1 MPAVVPILV
10 GVGVYS
16 GAATAIG
23 AAIGLTGTLATA
35 AGAGVIASG
44 TALAMG
50 AKPSEALKVG
60 IVTGLTAGI
69 GPSIGTDVFG
79 LAAGSAAAA
88 AAGAAAISAG
98 TQLVFTGKIDPLQ
111 LALSAGTAYV
121 GTSVG
126 LTQGDIA
133 YEAARLADMGLGSGA
148 IAQNLSAMG
157 VNSITANVAAGLA
170 ASGVS
175 AAVAPAL
182 TAGII
187 NGGLSGLR
195 AVATGGD
202 LDKALGQGFLIGS
215 AGELS
220 STIVDDLIGKDN
232 VKSLAN
238 TFKLTEDQV
247 RNISISSIS
256 NGLSAE
262 ITKTGDFFN
271 VFGESL
277 VAQGASQAAA
287 NQITKAL
294 SDRVSA
300 KGMAAI
306 VSATNDVIDV
316 GVRAGVRGQDITTA
330 LETALPTIT
339 TRAAFVAAKTKEPP
353 PPVKTTQVQTPQDIT
368 KQLQEGLIF
377 DGRRFANVQE
387 AAQEAWRNGYN
398 TVYYDGK
405 PYTLSGSFAPQPK
418 TGVEQERIVGTPDGS
433 GFKTK
438 EEAMTWAK
446 SLGEKTVQWGGE
458 TWKEAPNNRVTGI
471 PDGSGLKSSD
481 EAIRWANSLGE
492 NQVLWNGTIYQNK
505 TLTQTF
511 EEINNQSTFGAAYNL
526 ARQRLGPGVIFDWKG
541 NKYTTDTREENPS
554 LARASDIVRNRTE
567 AKDVAAAI
575 EANPTAAL
583 NLKDDKDSGGVF
595 EYVNQKFFNNAF
607 SPSNIKDVPVIG
619 NVFKAIANMQGLGLD
634 AVGNFLKDISTGVA
648 LGTDTSFE
656 NVGTRAADSLIN
668 LGKGL
673 GSDQIKTKID
683 SYLRNYT
690 AKGNEP
696 RPDGLGKSKFDKI
709 KDAFSVA
716 KENPLG
722 AYGAFVYEMSQ
733 EAPGLLVGASVIAF
747 APASIPLGIGFVTA
761 TTAGATV
768 SSVINALEIY
778 GNIGKEQYDYEIKQG
793 KPHSQALEI
802 ANQRATVSSLITMG
816 TEYVADKTIYDAFS
830 SGLIK
835 GAAGTVFTGARAV
848 AANYFGEYAES
859 MAHSIYLAKSQG
871 QEITTDKLNQ
881 FTTQANIEALIGAKV
896 AAAFV
901 APSTVIALATD
912 GSNITLEEVQNR
924 TNKPIA
930 SLNYDAPIFKTS
942 SGDVV
947 TLGGQIEM
955 LQTSGVSV
963 PFVVPT
969 ESVVYVSSDGT
980 AITSATA
987 KSIATTVNQSI
998 PELFGYLSNGTLD
1011 VTNFITT
1018 VTDKTVIDAATG
1030 KIIDQPVAS
1039 TPTETIDPNRARN
1052 LLDFETK
1059 QKQLSDS
1066 ISSLRDTQVD
1076 IYNNVK
1082 ALETKRDDL
1091 VNRYKKAYDDYKAAE
1106 SKTNAIE
1113 QKYKS
1118 ARKSQKQQANIH
1130 VYELTPAVNEQRR
1143 LGKILQDLE
1152 KELDPQFVDI
1162 EAKIKSEVDRFN
1174 VLTNTI
1180 ETASIGYNQNY
1191 KDFAASFKTTD
1202 AAPTGEPSKVEP
1214 TVDVS
1219 RSQILQLAT
1228 LANDEAKARSGQQS
1242 FTTTSELSFTAPET
1256 RPDFDPAAFIFGQDL
1271 SNLQDVRKNLVGQAA
1286 SLQADKSRIEK
1297 AKNDATVYFDSL
1309 RPEIQQALRSD
1320 YSAQIT
1326 GFDNQIARLDGQ
1338 IKTAGDTIADLDA
1351 EISAGESYIK
1361 DITAAAEAKRGFGAT
1376 SELRFTDEDRVTF
1389 DPEEYVFG
1397 AEDFTPFETQ
1407 KKGFEDQIASI
1418 DSDINRIKEQKR
1430 LATEYYDSL
1439 SPDIKRSLAGE
1450 YEKQQNEFDSQIGR
1464 LDQERA
1470 TAVAAVDSVGQTIA
1484 DKQTYVT
1491 EISNQRQAIIDR
1503 AKAERDLRDEQKYQ
1517 SEKLLQDRML
1527 GDLQN
1532 RALEAQ
1538 DVANR
1543 SEARQNFLKNQ
1554 LVTLQASGQL
1564 TPSRANQINLE
1575 IANLQSRAQTN
1586 KNAVA
1591 NATLLTQALVPA
1603 QKADPNRTLTQ
1614 ADVAALTNV
1623 DPEIARKL
1631 AIDPSSNTAVSSSVP
1646 PNVPTDPN
1654 VDPTINPNVDPS
1666 VDPVTAV
1673 TPGVNVDL
1681 PIDDIINR
1689 LLKEGVEESLAVE
1702 LALEEVK
1709 EKVPQKRAVR
1719 KIPSSQDI
1727 DFSSSG
1733 EDQTLYDEA
1742 YLFTGPSEERFV
1754 SPLEPFTE
1762 STQLT
1767 PPRQEQK
1774 REEEKMQY
1782 FNYGQPTEIDQILE
1796 PFTTTEPFA
1805 GPFAMQANAFP
1816 QFNLPRFGMKAGG
1829 PLTLAAGKIRRDY
1842 REGDMVEGPGDGQS
1856 DDIPAMLADGEF
1868 VIPADVVAALG
1879 NGSNKAGAE
1888 KLYQMMHN
1896 IRREHRKGK
1905 PEDLPAPAKSP
1916 LQYIRRAS

>member
-1 MPAVVPILV
+1 MPAAVPILV

-16 GAATAIG
+16 GAATTIG
-23 AAIGLTGTLATA
+23 MAIGLTGTLATA

-133 YEAARLADMGLGSGA
+133 YEAARLADMGVGSGA

-157 VNSITANVAAGLA
+157 VNSITANVAANLA

-238 TFKLTEDQV
+238 RFKLTEDQV

-377 DGRRFANVQE
+377 DGRRFANAQE

-398 TVYYDGK
+398 TVYYDGRA
-405 PYTLSGSFAPQPK
+405 YTLSGSFAPQPK

-526 ARQRLGPGVIFDWKG
+526 ARDKLGPGVIFDWKG

-673 GSDQIKTKID
+673 GSDQIKTNID

-690 AKGNEP
+690 AKANEP
-696 RPDGLGKSKFDKI
+696 RPDGLGKSNFDKV
-709 KDAFSVA
+709 KDAYSIA

-722 AYGAFVYEMSQ
+722 AFGAVFYEIGQ
-733 EAPGLLVGASVIAF
+733 EAPGLLAGASVIAF
-747 APASIPLGIGFVTA
+747 APATIPLGIGFVTA

-881 FTTQANIEALIGAKV
+881 FTTQANIEALIGKSV

-1076 IYNNVK
+1076 IYKNVK
-1082 ALETKRDDL
+1082 TLENQRDKL
-1091 VNRYKKAYDDYKAAE
+1091 VADYKKAYSEYENHLETYNTVRNLGLSYRMAANAPSPADYDYAVTRINDLVPYLKTLNDKFDKVEAE
-1106 SKTNAIE
+1106 
-1113 QKYKS
+1113 
-1118 ARKSQKQQANIH
+1118 
-1130 VYELTPAVNEQRR
+1130 
-1143 LGKILQDLE
+1143 
-1152 KELDPQFVDI
+1152 
-1162 EAKIKSEVDRFN
+1162 IKSEVDRFN

-1202 AAPTGEPSKVEP
+1202 AAPTGEPSKVET

-1219 RSQILQLAT
+1219 RSQILQLAAI
-1228 LANDEAKARSGQQS
+1228 ANDETKARSGQQS

-1320 YSAQIT
+1320 YNAQIT

-1491 EISNQRQAIIDR
+1491 EIANQRQTIIDR

>member
-1 MPAVVPILV
+1 
-10 GVGVYS
+10 
-16 GAATAIG
+16 
-23 AAIGLTGTLATA
+23 
-35 AGAGVIASG
+35 
-44 TALAMG
+44 
-50 AKPSEALKVG
+50 
-60 IVTGLTAGI
+60 
-69 GPSIGTDVFG
+69 
-79 LAAGSAAAA
+79 
-88 AAGAAAISAG
+88 
-98 TQLVFTGKIDPLQ
+98 
-111 LALSAGTAYV
+111 
-121 GTSVG
+121 
-126 LTQGDIA
+126 
-133 YEAARLADMGLGSGA
+133 
-148 IAQNLSAMG
+148 
-157 VNSITANVAAGLA
+157 
-170 ASGVS
+170 
-175 AAVAPAL
+175 
-182 TAGII
+182 
-187 NGGLSGLR
+187 
-195 AVATGGD
+195 
-202 LDKALGQGFLIGS
+202 
-215 AGELS
+215 
-220 STIVDDLIGKDN
+220 
-232 VKSLAN
+232 
-238 TFKLTEDQV
+238 
-247 RNISISSIS
+247 
-256 NGLSAE
+256 
-262 ITKTGDFFN
+262 
-271 VFGESL
+271 
-277 VAQGASQAAA
+277 
-287 NQITKAL
+287 
-294 SDRVSA
+294 
-300 KGMAAI
+300 
-306 VSATNDVIDV
+306 
-316 GVRAGVRGQDITTA
+316 
-330 LETALPTIT
+330 
-339 TRAAFVAAKTKEPP
+339 
-353 PPVKTTQVQTPQDIT
+353 
-368 KQLQEGLIF
+368 
-377 DGRRFANVQE
+377 
-387 AAQEAWRNGYN
+387 
-398 TVYYDGK
+398 
-405 PYTLSGSFAPQPK
+405 
-418 TGVEQERIVGTPDGS
+418 
-433 GFKTK
+433 
-438 EEAMTWAK
+438 
-446 SLGEKTVQWGGE
+446 
-458 TWKEAPNNRVTGI
+458 
-471 PDGSGLKSSD
+471 
-481 EAIRWANSLGE
+481 
-492 NQVLWNGTIYQNK
+492 
-505 TLTQTF
+505 
-511 EEINNQSTFGAAYNL
+511 
-526 ARQRLGPGVIFDWKG
+526 
-541 NKYTTDTREENPS
+541 
-554 LARASDIVRNRTE
+554 
-567 AKDVAAAI
+567 
-575 EANPTAAL
+575 
-583 NLKDDKDSGGVF
+583 
-595 EYVNQKFFNNAF
+595 
-607 SPSNIKDVPVIG
+607 
-619 NVFKAIANMQGLGLD
+619 
-634 AVGNFLKDISTGVA
+634 
-648 LGTDTSFE
+648 
-656 NVGTRAADSLIN
+656 
-668 LGKGL
+668 
-673 GSDQIKTKID
+673 
-683 SYLRNYT
+683 
-690 AKGNEP
+690 
-696 RPDGLGKSKFDKI
+696 
-709 KDAFSVA
+709 
-716 KENPLG
+716 
-722 AYGAFVYEMSQ
+722 
-733 EAPGLLVGASVIAF
+733 
-747 APASIPLGIGFVTA
+747 
-761 TTAGATV
+761 
-768 SSVINALEIY
+768 
-778 GNIGKEQYDYEIKQG
+778 
-793 KPHSQALEI
+793 
-802 ANQRATVSSLITMG
+802 
-816 TEYVADKTIYDAFS
+816 
-830 SGLIK
+830 
-835 GAAGTVFTGARAV
+835 
-848 AANYFGEYAES
+848 

-881 FTTQANIEALIGAKV
+881 FTTQANIEALIGKSV

-1076 IYNNVK
+1076 IYKNVK
-1082 ALETKRDDL
+1082 TLENQRDKL
-1091 VNRYKKAYDDYKAAE
+1091 VADYKKAYSEYENHLETYNTVRNLGLSYRMAANAPSPADYDYAVTRINDLVPYLKTLNDKFDKVEAE
-1106 SKTNAIE
+1106 
-1113 QKYKS
+1113 
-1118 ARKSQKQQANIH
+1118 
-1130 VYELTPAVNEQRR
+1130 
-1143 LGKILQDLE
+1143 
-1152 KELDPQFVDI
+1152 
-1162 EAKIKSEVDRFN
+1162 IKSEVDRFN

-1202 AAPTGEPSKVEP
+1202 AAPTGEPSKVET

-1219 RSQILQLAT
+1219 RSQILQLAAI
-1228 LANDEAKARSGQQS
+1228 ANDETKARSGQQS

-1320 YSAQIT
+1320 YNAQIT

-1491 EISNQRQAIIDR
+1491 EIANQRQTIIDR